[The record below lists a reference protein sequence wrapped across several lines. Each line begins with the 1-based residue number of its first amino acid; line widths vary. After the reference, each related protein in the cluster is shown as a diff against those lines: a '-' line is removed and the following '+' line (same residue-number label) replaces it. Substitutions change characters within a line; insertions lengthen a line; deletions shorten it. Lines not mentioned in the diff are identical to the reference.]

1 MIYGRRPRQ
10 LLLVWG
16 VAIVLAA
23 LVFWLEFSAP
33 ALHDLVVPFYW
44 IIGAAAVFMTWR
56 WLRSRSKKDRRNG
69 DRRRTNRRDRNDPT
83 SS

>member
-1 MIYGRRPRQ
+1 MIYGRRSRQ
-10 LLLVWG
+10 LLVVWG
-16 VAIVLAA
+16 VAILLAA

-33 ALHDLVVPFYW
+33 ALHDLVVPVYW
-44 IIGAAAVFMTWR
+44 IIGAVAIFLTWR

-69 DRRRTNRRDRNDPT
+69 DRRRASRRDVNNST

>member
-10 LLLVWG
+10 LLVVWG

-33 ALHDLVVPFYW
+33 ALHDLVVQFYW